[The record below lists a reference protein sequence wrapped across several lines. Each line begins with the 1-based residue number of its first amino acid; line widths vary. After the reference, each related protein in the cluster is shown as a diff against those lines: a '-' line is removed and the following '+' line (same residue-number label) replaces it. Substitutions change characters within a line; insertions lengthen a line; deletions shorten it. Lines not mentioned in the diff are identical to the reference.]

1 MNGGGPPAGAAADS
15 TPSSAPPTVA
25 LPVDV
30 PPGAPRVGRYALLNI
45 VGEGGFGVVRRAV
58 HLDTGMIVAVKV
70 MDKHQLRLNN
80 MSPQVKREIAV
91 LTVLRHPNIVA
102 GYEVLTS
109 RARIFVVME
118 YVDGGELFTL
128 LARHRRLDEPTVKYL
143 FYQLLDGLHYCH
155 QRGVFHRDLKLEN
168 LLLDREGRLK
178 IADFGLS
185 FVKAAAASADDLLH
199 TVVGSDD
206 FLSPEVVRRLPYH
219 GDKVDAWSSGI
230 VLYVLLAGFLPF
242 RAAKGMSLAE
252 AITGGMLSFPDHFSG
267 DAIDVIRRLL
277 ANDPQRRPPV
287 GALRRHRWFADVPGT
302 EAHAIAS
309 SSMPAAR
316 RLSASALPDVDEDE
330 ARSEAP
336 MLDSA
341 GLPATPSGM
350 TLAVPAV
357 LARQETYGPPP
368 PLPTTPPIVFPGVG
382 GAGVSNAQTPSPVA
396 GGSRR
401 PPPRDAKSEPWAAS
415 VSQGGGLAAAAPPD
429 AAAVGSSSML
439 PTHAP
444 DVPPT
449 PSEYTLFT
457 PSIRDRILPDAQPRA
472 ARPPV
477 QPSSSVPDGR
487 MVRSRSPSSSTSP
500 GGRGFG
506 VSTSAGHLQSGRGH
520 PDATPAVGSSSTP
533 LAPGMQLDD
542 ATLMSSMRK
551 IRLGSASGVFDEGAD
566 DADSDDDSDAE
577 PESPTSSRSG
587 TSVDQLLNKISVSTS
602 SSSNAGAV
610 WKRFKRPSHR
620 ATASSGAPDSSRAN
634 GDGFETSSARTSE
647 HSGIPE
653 NMSKRTSS
661 TEPESHRSF
670 MSLAIRNI
678 ADFSR
683 TYEAMRDT
691 RTGVPVADRRY
702 RLKLYPR
709 TFVGSEAVLWM
720 VKNLRLSQMAA
731 IVLGREMINAGV
743 FHHVCHAHT
752 FKDEYLFYRWEEDE
766 QRDKRVL
773 NAVVAWSGPPCPE
786 PVHLSVSL
794 LAQLMNVMRKHQTLP
809 IDAELTQEGAG
820 EIDMDALEM
829 SEDWRSYIQAAAELQ
844 SVSLL
849 SLRGRNER
857 LAFFVNVYNL
867 LALHAAVS
875 RRGVPVAA
883 RARRQFF
890 RRVFYDIGALN
901 WSLDDIHH
909 GVLRANAASPVRV
922 GWRAQF
928 PPSDRRYRLALPY
941 LEPLAHF
948 VLSVGVRDISPPIRP
963 LTAASV
969 AEGSIL
975 TTAAASFLTS
985 TVSVSVSQRRVTL
998 PRIFLQYP
1006 GDFDKPEAA
1015 LLSWVAKMLTPAPEA
1030 PESPAAS
1037 KRALL
1042 AAQIRSLLRGG
1053 GLTPQ
1058 VSYQAVEGG
1067 GDGEVLPLAPV
1078 FIM

>member
-1 MNGGGPPAGAAADS
+1 M
-15 TPSSAPPTVA
+15 
-25 LPVDV
+25 
-30 PPGAPRVGRYALLNI
+30 
-45 VGEGGFGVVRRAV
+45 
-58 HLDTGMIVAVKV
+58 
-70 MDKHQLRLNN
+70 
-80 MSPQVKREIAV
+80 
-91 LTVLRHPNIVA
+91 
-102 GYEVLTS
+102 
-109 RARIFVVME
+109 
-118 YVDGGELFTL
+118 
-128 LARHRRLDEPTVKYL
+128 HRWFE
-143 FYQLLDGLHYCH
+143 
-155 QRGVFHRDLKLEN
+155 RGVAQLEN

-242 RAAKGMSLAE
+242 RAAKGVSLAE

-302 EAHAIAS
+302 EAYAIAS
-309 SSMPAAR
+309 SSMPATR

-330 ARSEAP
+330 AGSESS
-336 MLDSA
+336 MLDAAS
-341 GLPATPSGM
+341 LPATPPGIS
-350 TLAVPAV
+350 LVVPEV
-357 LARQETYGPPP
+357 LTRQETYGPPP
-368 PLPTTPPIVFPGVG
+368 TLPSTPPIVFPGGG
-382 GAGVSNAQTPSPVA
+382 GAGTSQPQAPA

-401 PPPRDAKSEPWAAS
+401 SPPRDAKSEPWAAS
-415 VSQGGGLAAAAPPD
+415 VLPGGGGAPIAPPD
-429 AAAVGSSSML
+429 AAAVGASGVL

-457 PSIRDRILPDAQPRA
+457 PSLPYRNLPDAPRRA

-477 QPSSSVPDGR
+477 QPSSSVPDSR
-487 MVRSRSPSSSTSP
+487 MVRSRSPSSSTLP
-500 GGRGFG
+500 GGRGLG
-506 VSTSAGHLQSGRGH
+506 VSSSAGQLQSGRGH
-520 PDATPAVGSSSTP
+520 SEAAPAAGSSSTP

-542 ATLMSSMRK
+542 LTLMSSMRK

-566 DADSDDDSDAE
+566 DAYSDDDSDAE
-577 PESPTSSRSG
+577 PESSTSSRSG
-587 TSVDQLLNKISVSTS
+587 TSVDQLVNKISVSTS

-610 WKRFKRPSHR
+610 WKRFRRPSNR
-620 ATASSGAPDSSRAN
+620 AAAAPGTPDSSRAN
-634 GDGFETSSARTSE
+634 GDGFETASAHAGDQSS
-647 HSGIPE
+647 IPD
-653 NMSKRTSS
+653 NMSMRTSS

-670 MSLAIRNI
+670 MSLAVRNI

-683 TYEAMRDT
+683 TYEAMRDP
-691 RTGVPVADRRY
+691 RTGIPVADRRY

-731 IVLGREMINAGV
+731 IVLGQEMINAGV

-773 NAVVAWSGPPCPE
+773 NSVVAWSGPPCPE

-794 LAQLMNVMRKHQTLP
+794 LTQLMNVMRKYQTLP
-809 IDAELTQEGAG
+809 IDGELTQEGPG
-820 EIDMDALEM
+820 EVDMDALGM
-829 SEDWRSYIQAAAELQ
+829 SEDWRTYVRAAAELQ
-844 SVSLL
+844 SVSPS

-890 RRVFYDIGALN
+890 RRVFYDIGAMN

-941 LEPLAHF
+941 LEPLTHF

-969 AEGSIL
+969 AEGSML
-975 TTAAASFLTS
+975 TTAAAAFITS

-1015 LLSWVAKMLTPAPEA
+1015 LLSWVAKMLTPPPEA
-1030 PESPAAS
+1030 PESPEAS
-1037 KRALL
+1037 KRSLL
-1042 AAQIRSLLRGG
+1042 AAQIRSLLRGS

-1058 VSYQAVEGG
+1058 VAYQAVEGG
-1067 GDGEVLPLAPV
+1067 ADGEVLPLAPM

>member
-1 MNGGGPPAGAAADS
+1 MTVCGNTPLVGGG
-15 TPSSAPPTVA
+15 VA
-25 LPVDV
+25 
-30 PPGAPRVGRYALLNI
+30 
-45 VGEGGFGVVRRAV
+45 
-58 HLDTGMIVAVKV
+58 
-70 MDKHQLRLNN
+70 Q
-80 MSPQVKREIAV
+80 
-91 LTVLRHPNIVA
+91 
-102 GYEVLTS
+102 
-109 RARIFVVME
+109 
-118 YVDGGELFTL
+118 
-128 LARHRRLDEPTVKYL
+128 
-143 FYQLLDGLHYCH
+143 
-155 QRGVFHRDLKLEN
+155 LEN

-242 RAAKGMSLAE
+242 RAAKGMSLAA

-309 SSMPAAR
+309 SPLPTTR
-316 RLSASALPDVDEDE
+316 PLSASALPDIDEGVTP
-330 ARSEAP
+330 SESP

-341 GLPATPSGM
+341 SLPTTPSGIA
-350 TLAVPAV
+350 LAVPAV
-357 LARQETYGPPP
+357 LTRRDTFGPPP
-368 PLPTTPPIVFPGVG
+368 TLPSTPPVIQSAG
-382 GAGVSNAQTPSPVA
+382 GGTGAPAQAPTSSA

-401 PPPRDAKSEPWAAS
+401 PPPRDSKSEPWGPSSAP
-415 VSQGGGLAAAAPPD
+415 VGGGAAISPPHP
-429 AAAVGSSSML
+429 AAVGSSGVL
-439 PTHAP
+439 PTHGL
-444 DVPPT
+444 DVQPPSSQYNLLT
-449 PSEYTLFT
+449 PSLN
-457 PSIRDRILPDAQPRA
+457 DRNLPDAPLRTV
-472 ARPPV
+472 RPPV
-477 QPSSSVPDGR
+477 PPSSSMPDHR
-487 MVRSRSPSSSTSP
+487 MVRSTSPSSSASP
-500 GGRGFG
+500 GGRGLG
-506 VSTSAGHLQSGRGH
+506 VSSSAGQLQSGRGH
-520 PDATPAVGSSSTP
+520 LEAAPAAGSSSTP
-533 LAPGMQLDD
+533 IAPGMQLDD

-566 DADSDDDSDAE
+566 DADSDEDSDAE
-577 PESPTSSRSG
+577 PESSTSSRSG
-587 TSVDQLLNKISVSTS
+587 ASVDQLLNKISVSTS

-610 WKRFKRPSHR
+610 WKRFKRPSNR
-620 ATASSGAPDSSRAN
+620 VVTSSGTPDSSRAN
-634 GDGFETSSARTSE
+634 GDGVETGNARTGDQS
-647 HSGIPE
+647 SLPE
-653 NMSKRTSS
+653 TISKRTSS
-661 TEPESHRSF
+661 TENESHRSF

-678 ADFSR
+678 ADFAR

-731 IVLGREMINAGV
+731 IVLGQEMINAGV

-786 PVHLSVSL
+786 PVQLSISL
-794 LAQLMNVMRKHQTLP
+794 LTQLMNVMRKHQTLP
-809 IDAELTQEGAG
+809 IDCEFSQNGPG

-829 SEDWRSYIQAAAELQ
+829 SEDWRTYVRAAAELQ
-844 SVSLL
+844 SVSLS

-890 RRVFYDIGALN
+890 RRIFYDIGAIN
-901 WSLDDIHH
+901 WSLDDVHH

-969 AEGSIL
+969 AEGSML
-975 TTAAASFLTS
+975 TNATAAFLGS

-998 PRIFLQYP
+998 PRVFLQYP
-1006 GDFDKPEAA
+1006 GDFEKPEAA
-1015 LLSWVAKMLTPAPEA
+1015 LLSWVAKMLTPPPDAS
-1030 PESPAAS
+1030 ESPETA
-1037 KRALL
+1037 KRSLL
-1042 AAQIRSLLRGG
+1042 AAQIRSLLRGSS
-1053 GLTPQ
+1053 LTPQ
-1058 VSYQAVEGG
+1058 VAYQAIEGG
-1067 GDGEVLPLAPV
+1067 ADGEVLPLAPV

>member
-1 MNGGGPPAGAAADS
+1 MSICIEPVLMWIGRVPICMVTVGHAMLAGGG
-15 TPSSAPPTVA
+15 VA
-25 LPVDV
+25 
-30 PPGAPRVGRYALLNI
+30 
-45 VGEGGFGVVRRAV
+45 
-58 HLDTGMIVAVKV
+58 
-70 MDKHQLRLNN
+70 Q
-80 MSPQVKREIAV
+80 
-91 LTVLRHPNIVA
+91 
-102 GYEVLTS
+102 
-109 RARIFVVME
+109 
-118 YVDGGELFTL
+118 
-128 LARHRRLDEPTVKYL
+128 
-143 FYQLLDGLHYCH
+143 
-155 QRGVFHRDLKLEN
+155 LEN

-302 EAHAIAS
+302 EAHAIAT

-316 RLSASALPDVDEDE
+316 RMSASALPHVDEDGSG
-330 ARSEAP
+330 SESP
-336 MLDSA
+336 MVDSRE
-341 GLPATPSGM
+341 LPATPSGM
-350 TLAVPAV
+350 SLVVPAV
-357 LARQETYGPPP
+357 LTRQETYGSPPT
-368 PLPTTPPIVFPGVG
+368 LPKTPPAIHPRRGPGAV
-382 GAGVSNAQTPSPVA
+382 AQVPSLAEA

-401 PPPRDAKSEPWAAS
+401 PPPRDARSELSPGF
-415 VSQGGGLAAAAPPD
+415 VSPGGLGAPGAPPD
-429 AAAVGSSSML
+429 AAAAVAPGAL
-439 PTHAP
+439 PTHSP
-444 DVPPT
+444 GVPPA

-457 PSIRDRILPDAQPRA
+457 PSLQDRNLPDAPPRA
-472 ARPPV
+472 TRPPV
-477 QPSSSVPDGR
+477 QPSSSLPDRR
-487 MVRSRSPSSSTSP
+487 MVRSVSPSSGASP

-506 VSTSAGHLQSGRGH
+506 VSSSEGQLPSGRMP
-520 PDATPAVGSSSTP
+520 PDGTPQIGSASTSV
-533 LAPGMQLDD
+533 APEVQLDD

-551 IRLGSASGVFDEGAD
+551 IRLGSDSGVFDEGAD

-577 PESPTSSRSG
+577 PESSTSSRSG
-587 TSVDQLLNKISVSTS
+587 ASVDQLRNKISVSTS

-610 WKRFKRPSHR
+610 WKRFKRPSNR
-620 ATASSGAPDSSRAN
+620 GAASPGSPDSSRAN
-634 GDGFETSSARTSE
+634 GDGLETGSARAGDQS
-647 HSGIPE
+647 SLPDSF
-653 NMSKRTSS
+653 SKRTSS
-661 TEPESHRSF
+661 TDPESHRSF

-691 RTGVPVADRRY
+691 RTGIPVADRRY

-709 TFVGSEAVLWM
+709 SFVGSEAVLWM

-731 IVLGREMINAGV
+731 IVLGQEMINAGV

-786 PVHLSVSL
+786 PVQLSVSL
-794 LAQLMNVMRKHQTLP
+794 LTQLMNVMRKHQILP
-809 IDAELTQEGAG
+809 IDTEYKQEGPG

-829 SEDWRSYIQAAAELQ
+829 SEDWRVYVRAAAELQ
-844 SVSLL
+844 SVSLS

-883 RARRQFF
+883 RARRQFY
-890 RRVFYDIGALN
+890 RRIFYDIGAIN

-909 GVLRANAASPVRV
+909 GVLRANAASPIRV

-941 LEPLAHF
+941 LEPLTHF

-969 AEGSIL
+969 AEGSML
-975 TTAAASFLTS
+975 TTAAATFLAS
-985 TVSVSVSQRRVTL
+985 TVSVSVAQRRVTL

-1015 LLSWVAKMLTPAPEA
+1015 LLSWVSKMLLPPPEA
-1030 PESPAAS
+1030 SESPEAS
-1037 KRALL
+1037 KRSLL
-1042 AAQIRSLLRGG
+1042 AAQIRSLLRGS

-1058 VSYQAVEGG
+1058 VAYQAVEGG
-1067 GDGEVLPLAPV
+1067 ADGEVLPLAPV

>member
-1 MNGGGPPAGAAADS
+1 MWAR
-15 TPSSAPPTVA
+15 SSACG
-25 LPVDV
+25 
-30 PPGAPRVGRYALLNI
+30 GAPAPRAERGGQYA
-45 VGEGGFGVVRRAV
+45 A
-58 HLDTGMIVAVKV
+58 
-70 MDKHQLRLNN
+70 
-80 MSPQVKREIAV
+80 AV
-91 LTVLRHPNIVA
+91 LTRVAIALVTVCCNVLFFFFVGGGVA
-102 GYEVLTS
+102 
-109 RARIFVVME
+109 
-118 YVDGGELFTL
+118 
-128 LARHRRLDEPTVKYL
+128 
-143 FYQLLDGLHYCH
+143 Q
-155 QRGVFHRDLKLEN
+155 LEN

-309 SSMPAAR
+309 SSMPATR

-330 ARSEAP
+330 AGSESP

-341 GLPATPSGM
+341 SLPATSSGM

-368 PLPTTPPIVFPGVG
+368 SLPSTPPIVFPGGG
-382 GAGVSNAQTPSPVA
+382 GAAATHAQVPSPAA
-396 GGSRR
+396 GGSRP

-415 VSQGGGLAAAAPPD
+415 VSPGGGGAPISPPD
-429 AAAVGSSSML
+429 AAAVGASGMF
-439 PTHAP
+439 PAHAP
-444 DVPPT
+444 DVPSAA
-449 PSEYTLFT
+449 SEYTLFT
-457 PSIRDRILPDAQPRA
+457 PSLQSRNLPDAPPRA
-472 ARPPV
+472 SRPPV

-506 VSTSAGHLQSGRGH
+506 VSFSAGHLQSGREH
-520 PDATPAVGSSSTP
+520 PDATPAAGSSSTP

-577 PESPTSSRSG
+577 PESSTSSRSG

-610 WKRFKRPSHR
+610 WKRFKRPSNR
-620 ATASSGAPDSSRAN
+620 GATSSGAPDSSRAN
-634 GDGFETSSARTSE
+634 GDGETGSARAGDQS
-647 HSGIPE
+647 SIPDS
-653 NMSKRTSS
+653 MSKRTSS

-731 IVLGREMINAGV
+731 IVLGQEMINAGV

-773 NAVVAWSGPPCPE
+773 NSVVAWSGPPCPE
-786 PVHLSVSL
+786 PVQLSVSL
-794 LAQLMNVMRKHQTLP
+794 LTQLMNVMRKHQTLP
-809 IDAELTQEGAG
+809 IDCELTQDAPG

-829 SEDWRSYIQAAAELQ
+829 SEDWRSYVRGAAELQ
-844 SVSLL
+844 SVSPS

-890 RRVFYDIGALN
+890 RRVFYDIGAVN

-941 LEPLAHF
+941 LEPLTHF

-969 AEGSIL
+969 AEGSML

-985 TVSVSVSQRRVTL
+985 TVSVSVTQRRVTL

-1006 GDFDKPEAA
+1006 GDFDKPESA
-1015 LLSWVAKMLTPAPEA
+1015 LLSWVAKMLTPPPEA
-1030 PESPAAS
+1030 PESPEAS
-1037 KRALL
+1037 KRSLL
-1042 AAQIRSLLRGG
+1042 AAQIRSLLRGS

-1058 VSYQAVEGG
+1058 VAYQAVEGG